1 MNTSS
6 SSSNQPVTRRKLNT
20 CALINSASYQFTV
33 SLSKETNKFTISGNL
48 WYGDDNERIREVVDS
63 AEEVFAFIRKYIST
77 WCHYSIIQYFDN
89 DFNDSRLDFHQVFKH
104 VDKPGHCCTTLT
116 MSFDYLRNKIYDF

>member
-1 MNTSS
+1 MNTS

-33 SLSKETNKFTISGNL
+33 SLSKETNMFTICGNH
-48 WYGDDNERIREVVDS
+48 WYHDNKESIIEDVAT

-89 DFNDSRLDFHQVFKH
+89 DFDDSRIDFHQAFKH
-104 VDKPGHCCTTLT
+104 VDQAGHCGTMLTLC
-116 MSFDYLRNKIYDF
+116 FDYLRNKIYDF